1 MTRTTSM
8 NLTLLAVL
16 LLPVAANA
24 AFISID
30 DTDKDTITIS
40 VNDFEGC
47 FSVNGLELSCGL
59 GDPQSITLADDT
71 VWSFEGTWI
80 DLGASTSNS
89 GAHYFG
95 LMGEVFSGVEWSV
108 YTNGF
113 YGTIRG
119 AFTGLDLCCSYGPPS
134 NGVLNPQDGSTRDF
148 SQPYL
153 SATFTSEVAVPEPG
167 TLGPSRRWLRKRR
180 SRGCAPTR
188 RWKIP
193 TPTKPDIRAPCL
205 PDQVRFICRM
215 AER

>member
-1 MTRTTSM
+1 MSHAFGDNPMTRTTSM

-167 TLGPSRRWLRKRR
+167 TLALLGIGLVGIGLVRRRKK
-180 SRGCAPTR
+180 T
-188 RWKIP
+188 
-193 TPTKPDIRAPCL
+193 
-205 PDQVRFICRM
+205 
-215 AER
+215 